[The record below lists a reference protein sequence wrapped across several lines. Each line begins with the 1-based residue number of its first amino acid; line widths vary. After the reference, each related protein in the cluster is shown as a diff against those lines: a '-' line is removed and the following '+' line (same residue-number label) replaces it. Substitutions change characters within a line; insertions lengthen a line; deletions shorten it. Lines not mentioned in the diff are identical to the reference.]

1 MPLFDNPEDFDKIR
15 KALPMRPAPVPPDD
29 PAAGR
34 LKSVIAAIRAV
45 TPIARAIN
53 ATPGASAGNME
64 KSDD

>member
-1 MPLFDNPEDFDKIR
+1 
-15 KALPMRPAPVPPDD
+15 MRPAPVPPDD